1 MTRTLVISDIHGC
14 IAELHALLRQ
24 MAYRPD
30 ADRLLL
36 LGDFVDR
43 GPDSRGVV
51 EEVMRLVRGGAEA
64 LRGNHD
70 QRFVDLMLGRPEN
83 MEKFVKHG
91 GLQTLQSYGADDLPA
106 GPADPSLADK
116 LGRAASRIRS
126 AWEGHLAFLD
136 SLPYYAEDDR
146 HIYVHAGLHPEYT
159 PWHEQP
165 LREFLLIREA
175 FLPHPVT
182 AGRTVVFG
190 HTKTVD
196 IHGTP
201 DIWFAGDKIGIDGGC
216 PFGFRL
222 NGLEITENG
231 DYAAHHVPSATR
243 WVLQAD

>member
-14 IAELHALLRQ
+14 ITELQALLRQ

-36 LGDFVDR
+36 LGDYVDR
-43 GPDSRGVV
+43 GPDSRAVV

-70 QRFVDLMLGRPEN
+70 QRFVDLMLGRPEHAD
-83 MEKFVKHG
+83 KFVKHG
-91 GLQTLQSYGADDLPA
+91 GLQTLQSYGITELPE
-106 GPADPSLADK
+106 GPADPLLAEK
-116 LGRAASRIRS
+116 LGAAAEAVRSRF
-126 AWEGHLAFLD
+126 GDHLAFLD
-136 SLPYYAEDDR
+136 SLPHYAEDDR
-146 HIYVHAGLHPEYT
+146 HIYAHAGLHPQYT

-165 LREFLLIREA
+165 LREFLLVREA

-182 AGRTVVFG
+182 ADRTVVFG

-201 DIWFAGDKIGIDGGC
+201 EVWFAGDKIGIDGGC

-222 NGLEITENG
+222 NGLEITESG
-231 DYAAHHVPSATR
+231 AYAVHHVLSSCR
-243 WVLQAD
+243 WVLKD